1 MLKIMPSF
9 CRFAS
14 FKYLVISCLLLLISA
29 CTSQPGLPTATQTLG
44 PNAQL
49 WHWQAQGRIAFA
61 NEKNNHSANLDWLQ
75 IGYSY
80 QLQILGPLGQGS
92 ARLEGEPFKVILTT
106 SDGKQ
111 LQASSPEQLL
121 AENSDWELP
130 LSNMVYWIRGI
141 VAPGNY
147 QKIDK
152 QTFIQNGWKVE
163 WRRFAQVDN
172 YQLPSL
178 LIAEKGQIS
187 FRLAINKWQLFPA
200 PTFPVSKQ
208 GL

>member
-1 MLKIMPSF
+1 MPAF
-9 CRFAS
+9 
-14 FKYLVISCLLLLISA
+14 FKYLAIFKCLAISCLLLLISA
-29 CTSQPGLPTATQTLG
+29 CSSQPSLPTTTQTLE

-61 NEKNNHSANLDWLQ
+61 NEKNNHSANLDWQ
-75 IGYSY
+75 QKGYNY

-121 AENSDWELP
+121 AENSGWELP

-141 VAPGNY
+141 VAPGHH

-152 QTFIQNGWKVE
+152 QTFIQNGWTVE
-163 WRRFAQVDN
+163 WRRFTQVGSH
-172 YQLPSL
+172 QLPSL
-178 LIAEKGQIS
+178 LIAEKGQVS
-187 FRLAINKWQLFPA
+187 FRLAINKWQLFLA
-200 PTFPVSKQ
+200 PNQNVPSNNAN
-208 GL
+208 

>member
-1 MLKIMPSF
+1 MLTIIPAFFKSAP
-9 CRFAS
+9 
-14 FKYLVISCLLLLISA
+14 FKYLAISCLLLLISA
-29 CTSQPGLPTATQTLG
+29 CSSQPSLPTATQTLE

-61 NEKNNHSANLDWLQ
+61 NEKNNQSANLDWQ
-75 IGYSY
+75 QKGYSY

-92 ARLEGEPFKVILTT
+92 ARLEGAPFKVTLTT

-121 AENSDWELP
+121 IENSGWELP

-141 VAPGNY
+141 VAPGHY
-147 QKIDK
+147 QAIDE
-152 QTFIQNGWKVE
+152 QTFIQNGWRVE
-163 WRRFAQVDN
+163 WRRFAQVDS

-200 PTFPVSKQ
+200 PTLFVPKQ

>member
-1 MLKIMPSF
+1 MQSYSK
-9 CRFAS
+9 
-14 FKYLVISCLLLLISA
+14 LLLLTGLLLLLSA
-29 CTSQPGLPTATQTLG
+29 CSSQPNLPSATADLK

-61 NEKNNHSANLDWLQ
+61 NKKNNHSANLDWQ
-75 IGYSY
+75 QDGYNY
-80 QLQILGPLGQGS
+80 QLQLFGPLGQGS
-92 ARLEGEPFKVILTT
+92 ARLEGKPFKVTLTT

-111 LQASSPEQLL
+111 VEASSPEQLL
-121 AENSDWELP
+121 TENSGWELP

-141 VAPGNY
+141 TAPGNH
-147 QKIDK
+147 QKIDE

-163 WRRFAQVDN
+163 WRRFSQVGK

-178 LIAEKGQIS
+178 LVAEKDSLS
-187 FRLAINKWQLFPA
+187 FRLAINKWQIFAEP
-200 PTFPVSKQ
+200 KQ